1 MTDGISGHVTDVT
14 SGHAQWSDPPQIR
27 LELYPYT
34 IDVYC
39 MKLRV
44 PGQKLYIDFQRNF
57 IHNYNDVNLFL
68 IISKEKTKTMAGK
81 DSGVSDRMSDLRTQ
95 APVSFKKYMPPP
107 LPYFKVNI
115 CPFPLPHFASIFFA
129 YL

>member
-57 IHNYNDVNLFL
+57 IHNYKDVNLFL
-68 IISKEKTKTMAGK
+68 IIPKEKTKTVAGK
-81 DSGVSDRMSDLRTQ
+81 DWC
-95 APVSFKKYMPPP
+95 
-107 LPYFKVNI
+107 I
-115 CPFPLPHFASIFFA
+115 
-129 YL
+129 

>member
-1 MTDGISGHVTDVT
+1 
-14 SGHAQWSDPPQIR
+14 
-27 LELYPYT
+27 
-34 IDVYC
+34 

-81 DSGVSDRMSDLRTQ
+81 DSGVSDRMSDLR
-95 APVSFKKYMPPP
+95 
-107 LPYFKVNI
+107 L
-115 CPFPLPHFASIFFA
+115 
-129 YL
+129 